1 MYTITY
7 TNTLY
12 MHYIYRFIQQIM
24 RKNHGKLS
32 IVNNNNRDLVREETV
47 DELSSVLIWVL
58 ITLIGL
64 DILSLKTGVALGSI
78 FAGCVHYCVYHC
90 VYMLNLCMYAWYI
103 LQRIF
108 R

>member
-1 MYTITY
+1 M
-7 TNTLY
+7 LY
-12 MHYIYRFIQQIM
+12 LLCFRCYVYNIATSIKFIHYLLRFIQQIM

-32 IVNNNNRDLVREETV
+32 IVSNNNRDLVREETV

-78 FAGCVHYCVYHC
+78 FAGIYG
-90 VYMLNLCMYAWYI
+90 
-103 LQRIF
+103 
-108 R
+108 

>member
-1 MYTITY
+1 MFTISHTSIKFI
-7 TNTLY
+7 
-12 MHYIYRFIQQIM
+12 HYIHRFIQQIM

-78 FAGCVHYCVYHC
+78 FAGCVHY
-90 VYMLNLCMYAWYI
+90 
-103 LQRIF
+103 
-108 R
+108 